1 MSEADFDRSRYR
13 DNPEAIASYLD
24 ELFAENDFPQILLGI
39 NRVMRAQN
47 VQAIAREA
55 GLRRD
60 RLYKTFGGEID
71 PQLGR
76 VMALFEGFGVRL
88 AVVPLTTPKDPS
100 PRPKLGRPPKTV
112 TELKK
117 RARRPERSASSR

>member
-1 MSEADFDRSRYR
+1 MSEAEFDPTKYR
-13 DNPEAIASYLD
+13 DNPEAIAAYLTEKFEQND
-24 ELFAENDFPQILLGI
+24 FAEILNSF

-60 RLYKTFGGEID
+60 RLYKTFGGDID

-76 VMALFEGFGVRL
+76 VMALFRALGVRL
-88 AVVPLTTPKDPS
+88 AVRPLPRRDLS
-100 PRPKLGRPPKTV
+100 QRPKLGRPRKPRQ
-112 TELKK
+112 EG
-117 RARRPERSASSR
+117 

>member
-1 MSEADFDRSRYR
+1 MPDAGFDPSCYR
-13 DNPEAIASYLD
+13 DNPDLIAAYLT
-24 ELFAENDFPQILLGI
+24 EKFAENNLSAVLLAI

-76 VMALFEGFGVRL
+76 VMALFEGLGVRL
-88 AVVPLTTPKDPS
+88 AVTPLTSRERP
-100 PRPKLGRPPKTV
+100 PRPKLGRPPKR
-112 TELKK
+112 TE
-117 RARRPERSASSR
+117 SR

>member
-1 MSEADFDRSRYR
+1 MSEAEFDPGRYR
-13 DNPEAIASYLD
+13 DNPAAIAMYLT
-24 ELFAENDFPQILLGI
+24 EKFAENDFLEILRSI

-76 VMALFEGFGVRL
+76 VMALFDGLGVRL
-88 AVVPLTTPKDPS
+88 AVTPLPPKKRP
-100 PRPKLGRPPKTV
+100 PRPKLGRPSK
-112 TELKK
+112 
-117 RARRPERSASSR
+117 A